1 MATKTSDRG
10 GGPGTYTGNGVRCTM
25 DPPFK
30 KGLSTGAQHDMSGTF
45 DKGRS
50 GGANGLPTRV
60 TDSLGGAKKGPSPGF
75 AASAP
80 SSQGPNRPGTVQD
93 KY

>member
-1 MATKTSDRG
+1 MAKNGDRG
-10 GGPGTYTGNGVRCTM
+10 GGPGTYVTNGVRCTM
-25 DPPFK
+25 DAPFK
-30 KGLSTGAQHDMSGTF
+30 KGMSTGEQKDMSGTF
-45 DKGRS
+45 DKPRS
-50 GGANGLPTRV
+50 GGANSLPTRV

-80 SSQGPNRPGTVQD
+80 SSQGPNRPGTVQN